1 MGFDGPVQSP
11 RRLMLISGQEGV
23 GKSSVMRALLPH
35 LVRGA
40 VVDGEDVGQVHPWVY
55 DEQFRALHRRNVAA
69 VVSNF
74 WAAGY
79 PDVVAGSVLETLDE
93 YRAFR
98 TLLTD
103 EADIV
108 VVELVAAKAERDRRR
123 RTRGKTTTKQWRDLV
138 DRHHPD
144 DSLRRAGRAEDVRHV
159 QIDTTALDLAGT
171 VRHVTAAA
179 PEMFTG

>member
-1 MGFDGPVQSP
+1 MGFDGLVQSP

-23 GKSSVMRALLPH
+23 GKSSVMRALLPR
-35 LVRGA
+35 LARGA

-74 WAAGY
+74 WTAGY
-79 PDVVAGSVLETLDE
+79 PNVVTGSILETLEE

-98 TLLTD
+98 VLLTD

-123 RTRGKTTTKQWRDLV
+123 QTRSKTTTKEWRDMV
-138 DRHHPD
+138 DRQHPD
-144 DSLRRAGRAEDVRHV
+144 DSLRGAGDAEDVRHV
-159 QIDTTALDLAGT
+159 QIDTTDLDLAAT
-171 VRHVTAAA
+171 VLHVTAAA
-179 PEMFTG
+179 PDMFTG